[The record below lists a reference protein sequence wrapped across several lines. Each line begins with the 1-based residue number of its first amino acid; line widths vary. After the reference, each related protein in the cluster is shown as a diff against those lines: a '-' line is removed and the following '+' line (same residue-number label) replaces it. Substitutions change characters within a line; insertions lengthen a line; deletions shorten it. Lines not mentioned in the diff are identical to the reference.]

1 MQRIVCLSLCFLP
14 QLLEVYMQILRSQVE
29 NNLNASFVALGL
41 IASVPDVDDTIW
53 KNFTR
58 RTLFLRP
65 NVKTLVYCQRL
76 LGSQRAEFERA
87 HNRSIMTVL
96 ANSSWA
102 RREQAD
108 EYAPVVFETDDVDL
122 YMYDAGSS
130 PILNQALVK
139 ARK

>member
-1 MQRIVCLSLCFLP
+1 M
-14 QLLEVYMQILRSQVE
+14 E

-41 IASVPDVDDTIW
+41 IAGVPYVNDSIW

-65 NVKTLVYCQRL
+65 NVRTLVYCERVL
-76 LGSQRAEFERA
+76 ASQRSEFERKYNA
-87 HNRSIMTVL
+87 TIVTILPNGTR
-96 ANSSWA
+96 WK
-102 RREQAD
+102 RGPAD
-108 EYAPVVFETDDVDL
+108 EYAPVVFQTEDVDL

-130 PILNQALVK
+130 PILDEALVK